1 MLGGIISQ
9 RMNPW
14 LWWSTELKPQVWAQ
28 WTIATLTIKQ
38 NTCTK
43 AKNHVPYKSSNS
55 LWPPHFHYS
64 FRLPSQLEKTI
75 VVWHIKYLQIKL
87 VFYPKNNYIS
97 TLLTEHSP
105 LHPSKGTP
113 TFDNV
118 HGKPFVVYIPQLH
131 VLLVSTEKPEIDCV
145 IAIKR
150 YGNGGSSLV
159 ESRLQSS
166 RNKQLS
172 HLYQKRNEIESRSI
186 VAKHCKLNQN
196 SFTQ

>member
-14 LWWSTELKPQVWAQ
+14 LWWSSELKPQVWAQ
-28 WTIATLTIKQ
+28 WTIATLTINQ

-43 AKNHVPYKSSNS
+43 AKNHVPYKSGNS
-55 LWPPHFHYS
+55 LTSTFSLLTQASLSIRKNHCS
-64 FRLPSQLEKTI
+64 LTN
-75 VVWHIKYLQIKL
+75 IKYLQIKL

-145 IAIKR
+145 IAVKR

>member
-1 MLGGIISQ
+1 MVIQWAEATSLSSVDHSNSYNQPKYVHKGQKSCSIQ
-9 RMNPW
+9 KWQQPVT
-14 LWWSTELKPQVWAQ
+14 STFSL
-28 WTIATLTIKQ
+28 LTQASLSIR
-38 NTCTK
+38 
-43 AKNHVPYKSSNS
+43 KNHCS
-55 LWPPHFHYS
+55 L
-64 FRLPSQLEKTI
+64 TN
-75 VVWHIKYLQIKL
+75 IKYLQIKL

-145 IAIKR
+145 IAVKR